1 MSWLRRR
8 MMANVGGGEQHDADR
23 YIQNGLVFQLDGIDK
38 GNDATKWIDRKNGI
52 EWSNHGANR
61 LPNGWYFDGAT
72 SYLTSSG
79 MGTYDISS
87 CTLEFVFDAEVS
99 NAMWFAFVDAGANLV
114 FNYTYNYSGRNW
126 LIIKGKSS
134 AGSIGGASPLDKS
147 ILGAHIASMVAV
159 PAGAKVNVING
170 VQHINNNVNY
180 SAAASAIIG
189 ARISASTNLP
199 ANFFKGT
206 IYSIRIYNR
215 LLTVEEMLENQV
227 IDNERFAL
235 GLSI

>member
-8 MMANVGGGEQHDADR
+8 MMANVGGDNPADS
-23 YIQNGLVFQLDGIDK
+23 YIQNGLVFQLDGIEK

-52 EWSNHGANR
+52 EWLNHNSTR
-61 LPNGWYFDGAT
+61 LSNGWYFDGAT

-79 MGTYDISS
+79 MGTYDIST

-134 AGSIGGASPLDKS
+134 GGSIGGASPLDES
-147 ILGAHIASMVAV
+147 IIGAHIASMVAV
-159 PAGAKVNVING
+159 PARAKVNVING

-206 IYSIRIYNR
+206 IYAIRIYNR
-215 LLTVEEMLENQV
+215 LLTVEEMLANQV

>member
-8 MMANVGGGEQHDADR
+8 MMANVGGDNPADS
-23 YIQNGLVFQLDGIDK
+23 YIQDGLVFQLDGIEK

-52 EWSNHGANR
+52 EWLNHNANR
-61 LPNGWYFDGAT
+61 LSDGWYFDGAT

-79 MGTYDISS
+79 MGTYDILS
-87 CTLEFVFDAEVS
+87 CTIEFAFDAEVS

-134 AGSIGGASPLDKS
+134 SSSIGGASPLSKS
-147 ILGAHIASMVAV
+147 IIGAHIASMVAV
-159 PAGAKVNVING
+159 PAGANVNVING
-170 VQHINNNVNY
+170 VAHINNNVNY

-189 ARISASTNLP
+189 ARVSSSTNLP

-215 LLTVEEMLENQV
+215 LLTVEEMLANQV